1 MYEFAYCFCIDGRVQ
16 WSAETA
22 QSLECRLEGT
32 LEEHDFLQVVEF
44 IETARP
50 GEFITMNDGTLI
62 LRSSSPLIAP
72 SRSPFPARSS

>member
-22 QSLECRLEGT
+22 QSLERRLEGT
-32 LEEHDFLQVVEF
+32 LEEHDFLQMVEF

-50 GEFITMNDGTLI
+50 GEFITINLVLKKTRLI
-62 LRSSSPLIAP
+62 TKSEFRSFQGLCLY
-72 SRSPFPARSS
+72 